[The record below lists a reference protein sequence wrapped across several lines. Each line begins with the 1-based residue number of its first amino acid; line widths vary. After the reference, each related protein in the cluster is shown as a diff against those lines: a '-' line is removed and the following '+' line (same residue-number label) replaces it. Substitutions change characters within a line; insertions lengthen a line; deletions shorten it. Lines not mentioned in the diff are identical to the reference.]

1 MVWTLRPLYRR
12 TVPSIHR
19 KVAVPKH
26 ATSVLNNEAVIAV
39 NIHVI
44 RVFWKMRERLLA
56 NHKDILLALE
66 RLKGTVDHNSRDVKV
81 IFKLLKRTQK
91 EQRNRALLT
100 AVDKQ
105 RSPSASR
112 PGRGNHS
119 FDHLHFTITA

>member
-1 MVWTLRPLYRR
+1 M
-12 TVPSIHR
+12 S
-19 KVAVPKH
+19 VPKH

-66 RLKGTVDHNSRDVKV
+66 RLKGTVDHNGRDIKV
-81 IFKLLKRTQK
+81 IFKLLKRTQE

-105 RSPSASR
+105 REPIGFKTGKRKS
-112 PGRGNHS
+112 
-119 FDHLHFTITA
+119 